1 MLTKKEIRQQV
12 LKMRRDVTEDQV
24 TELSELICNRICETS
39 AYKEAE
45 KICLYMPIDNE
56 VDVTM
61 LAHKAWEEGKSL
73 WLPKVNGTLMDFF
86 KFDQDTSFV
95 TGAYGVLEPV
105 SEEILEM
112 DAKTLVLMPG
122 VAFSADGGRVG
133 YGSGYYD
140 RYLHGHGECMTIA
153 VCYGFQIME
162 ELPLEEHDVK
172 PDVIICENALIEA
185 FNK

>member
-12 LKMRRDVTEDQV
+12 LKMRRDMTEEQV
-24 TELSELICNRICETS
+24 MELSELICNKIRETA

-61 LAHKAWEEGKSL
+61 LAHQAWTEGKSL
-73 WLPKVNGTLMDFF
+73 WLPKTNGTVMDFF

-95 TGAYGVLEPV
+95 TGAYGMLEPV
-105 SEEILEM
+105 SEEVLEM
-112 DAKTLVLMPG
+112 DGRTLVLMPG
-122 VAFSADGGRVG
+122 VAFSYEGGRIG
-133 YGSGYYD
+133 YGGGYYD
-140 RYLHGHGECMTIA
+140 KYLHGHTECKTIA
-153 VCYGFQIME
+153 VCYGFQILD

-172 PDVIICENALIEA
+172 PDMIICENALEEA
-185 FNK
+185 